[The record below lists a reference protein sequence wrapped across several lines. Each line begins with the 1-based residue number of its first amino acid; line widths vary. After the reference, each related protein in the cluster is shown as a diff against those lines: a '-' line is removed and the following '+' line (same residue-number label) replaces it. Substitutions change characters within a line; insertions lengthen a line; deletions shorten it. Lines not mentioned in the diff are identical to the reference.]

1 MIKIIHKNKDLE
13 TLIKKGESTTYKDV
27 SKKAFIKSL
36 RAFYSLLEIIDEA
49 KELMKYHY
57 LKYKKTELS
66 SVIIVGATLESEGR
80 RKEKAQ

>member
-36 RAFYSLLEIIDEA
+36 RAFYSLL
-49 KELMKYHY
+49 
-57 LKYKKTELS
+57 
-66 SVIIVGATLESEGR
+66 
-80 RKEKAQ
+80 

>member
-36 RAFYSLLEIIDEA
+36 RAFILYWKSLT
-49 KELMKYHY
+49 KQ
-57 LKYKKTELS
+57 
-66 SVIIVGATLESEGR
+66 R
-80 RKEKAQ
+80 N